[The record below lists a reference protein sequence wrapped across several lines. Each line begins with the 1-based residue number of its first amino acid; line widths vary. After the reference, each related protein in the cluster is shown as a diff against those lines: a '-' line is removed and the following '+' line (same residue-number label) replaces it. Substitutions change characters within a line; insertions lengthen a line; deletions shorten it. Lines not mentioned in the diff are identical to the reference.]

1 MNSHPNGLSIRVT
14 LIGKLCYQMFVLE
27 SIEDIARKSISV

>member
-1 MNSHPNGLSIRVT
+1 MNSHPNGLLVT

-27 SIEDIARKSISV
+27 IIEDIARKSISV